1 MEEKFLKIVADSLE
15 VDKKEISMD
24 TVYKDYEPWSS
35 MAMMGLIMDL
45 EEEYG
50 VSIPIEKVSSIK
62 TLRDMYN
69 LVQG

>member
-1 MEEKFLKIVADSLE
+1 MEEKFLTIVADSLE
-15 VDKKEISMD
+15 VDKTEISMN
-24 TVYKDYEPWSS
+24 TVYKDYEPWGS
-35 MAMMGLIMDL
+35 MAMMGLLMDL

-50 VSIPIEKVSSIK
+50 VSIPIEKVSNIK